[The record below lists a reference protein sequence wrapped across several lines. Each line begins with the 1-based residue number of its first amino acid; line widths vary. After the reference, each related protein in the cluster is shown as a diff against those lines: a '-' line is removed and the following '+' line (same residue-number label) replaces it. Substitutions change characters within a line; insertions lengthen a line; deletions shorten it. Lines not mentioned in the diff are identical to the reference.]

1 MAIASLQ
8 ASHDED
14 AAAVIPLLRSLGPGI
29 IMAAAAVGGS
39 HLVASTKAGA
49 IYGWQLLAL
58 VLLVNLFKY
67 PFFRAGVHYTM
78 GTGESLVEGY
88 ARLGRLHLAAFA
100 VLALVSGVIN
110 VAALALFS
118 ASLLGYF
125 LPFSVSLKLLSA
137 LTLLACAG
145 LLAAGRFRALDVL
158 SKGIMISLTAAT
170 LSAVV
175 IAAGNAAVPAPDF
188 VAPDA
193 LSTAAIGFIVITMG
207 WMPAPIEISSIT
219 SQWLKRQRELQAVT
233 PASALRDFNIGYVG
247 TTLLAAVFLALGA
260 LLLYGTGVELAESGI
275 GFARQLVGLY
285 AATIGSWSRPLIA
298 LIAFLCIFGSTITAL
313 DGYARVLAEARQR
326 LAASGPGP
334 GPDEAAALRWILALA
349 IAAVTLLLFFSTA
362 LMPMMNFAM
371 GMAFLTTPFFAW
383 LNYLLVCRTPLPA
396 AVRPGRAFLWLARLG
411 LTYLFAF
418 LLLFSWW
425 RWFL

>member
-1 MAIASLQ
+1 MP
-8 ASHDED
+8 EG
-14 AAAVIPLLRSLGPGI
+14 IPLLRSLGPGI
-29 IMAAAAVGGS
+29 MMAAAAVGGS

-88 ARLGRLHLAAFA
+88 ARLGRPYLTAFA
-100 VLALVSGVIN
+100 ALALISGMVN
-110 VAALALFS
+110 VAALTLFS

-125 LPFSVSLKLLSA
+125 LPFTASLKLLSG
-137 LTLLACAG
+137 LTLLACLG
-145 LLAAGRFRALDVL
+145 LLAAGRFRALSAL

-170 LSAVV
+170 LTAVA
-175 IAAGNAAVPAPDF
+175 IAAGKAAVPTPGF
-188 VAPDA
+188 VAPRA
-193 LSTAAIGFIVITMG
+193 LSAAAIGFIVITMG

-233 PASALRDFNIGYVG
+233 PASALRDFNIGYVV
-247 TTLLAAVFLALGA
+247 TTVLAVVFLALGA
-260 LLLYGTGVELAESGI
+260 LILYGTGVELAESGI

-285 AATIGSWSRPLIA
+285 AATIGSWSGPLIA

-313 DGYARVLAEARQR
+313 DGYARVLAEAWQR
-326 LAASGPGP
+326 LTRQAAAPS
-334 GPDEAAALRWILALA
+334 EFSALRWILGLALA
-349 IAAVTLLLFFSTA
+349 AVAILVFFSTA

-371 GMAFLTTPFFAW
+371 IMAFLTTPFFAW
-383 LNYLLVCRTPLPA
+383 LNYLLVFRTPLPE
-396 AVRPGRAFLWLARLG
+396 AVRPGRAFVWLARLG
-411 LTYLFAF
+411 LTYLLGF
-418 LLLFSWW
+418 LLLFIWW
-425 RWFL
+425 RWLL